1 MTGGNSDAVTLESTL
16 GSHSVNGTLGGYA
29 VKLAAADGAVEWI
42 IDVPYCRGIRASQD
56 GESVM
61 LMGGPYSGWAELGGL
76 TLRSRG
82 STDTF
87 VAKVDAADG
96 TGIWAIDG
104 GGGKME
110 YPWAFDVDAA
120 GNTYVGGLTSSPS
133 LSFGAR
139 TITNLMHKDSGGDG
153 KNQFFVA
160 KLGSTESMPPC
171 VSACTA
177 SGPIVEAGSCFI
189 DSYCYDDMAPSP
201 YRNSECMACRSGESQ
216 TEWVGVSSVHC
227 VIDGRCHADGDYLQG
242 SNDCQKCSV
251 AESDNSWTRVC
262 SGLPRI
268 GGHSPWTDM
277 ATVTLV
283 QIDLDQEDVLE
294 HLAQNPADFSGALQA
309 YTAGEHAAG
318 YTLQG
323 VSAGGATSSHPDGQ
337 RFLEYYGQSDYA
349 EKWVRAALDGTPA
362 DFASGRG
369 GADFSGAT
377 EGARAEAAGRGVVVL
392 GLWMAVVRQLASA
405 ADLCVQGC
413 VSCNAETLVAFDEA
427 VALYVGSLEGQ
438 DGSGD
443 GVLLYAAADELCSAF
458 KTCGESSDGLY
469 GTSLVNRQL
478 IFLFAQAQEA
488 LRVGQCSAMTA
499 PLERISNLMIVPMI
513 QGTLHNAMKMDPTM
527 SVDASAEVRA
537 AGATFLAAVLPRVHA
552 CSEEAA
558 SILFA
563 QMGASAASTDYA
575 TVKATFEAQYWCLHV
590 TCPAVGGP
598 FLSMIND
605 YYFGA
610 APCVEPP
617 SRLAGYPPHSSM
629 ADLSRLDLD
638 HTALLDQLA
647 LDPSDFARAL
657 SVYELGG
664 HSKPYTVITVP
675 ALPIDV
681 AAGTPMHRSTW
692 DDSVVGSVQADAAQG
707 DTTLL
712 VLYAEGLRCYVGGL
726 AEPVTDEC
734 LSPGHNNVGGL
745 EFHGI
750 LFEQKN
756 YRTLQ
761 GVSAGGAT
769 SSHPDGQRFL
779 EYYGQSDYAE
789 KWVRAALDG
798 TPADFASGRGGAD
811 FSGATEGAR
820 AEAAG
825 RGVVVLGLWMA
836 VVRQLASAADL
847 CVQGCVSCNAET
859 LVAFDEAVALYVGSL
874 EGQDGSG
881 DGVLLYAAADELCS
895 AFKTCGESS
904 DGLYG
909 TSLVNRQLIFLFA
922 QAQEALRVGQ
932 CSAMTAPLER
942 ISNLMIVPMIQG
954 TLHNAMKMDPTMSVD
969 ASAEVR
975 AAGAT
980 FLAAVLPRV
989 HACSE
994 EAASILFAQMGAS
1007 AASTDYATVKATF
1020 EAQYWCLHVTC
1031 TQVGGVWDEAATAF
1045 YQGAGPCLELPPP
1058 SPPLPPVPPFL
1069 PPPPSPPPLP
1079 PPPSPTPLPPPP
1091 QRSPPSTETVVLTL
1105 TASGSVSDYS
1115 DTERLQQSVANAA
1128 GVDKSLVTIN
1138 VAAASVI
1145 ITATI
1150 AVPASTTAATL
1161 QATLAS
1167 TLGTAVAAST
1177 ALGIIVENAPTVAV
1191 LAGGV
1196 FAPTNDTFNE
1206 EPSNVETDSGD
1217 VSTAAIIGATVGAL
1231 VLGTLLGGWLVC
1243 RMCVKKR
1250 EVAKRVNSQ
1259 LAGVPT
1265 QKTKSVEVVLEG
1277 PAASGTEIG
1286 EVDKR
1291 DRI

>member
-590 TCPAVGGP
+590 TC
-598 FLSMIND
+598 
-605 YYFGA
+605 
-610 APCVEPP
+610 
-617 SRLAGYPPHSSM
+617 
-629 ADLSRLDLD
+629 
-638 HTALLDQLA
+638 
-647 LDPSDFARAL
+647 
-657 SVYELGG
+657 
-664 HSKPYTVITVP
+664 
-675 ALPIDV
+675 
-681 AAGTPMHRSTW
+681 
-692 DDSVVGSVQADAAQG
+692 
-707 DTTLL
+707 
-712 VLYAEGLRCYVGGL
+712 
-726 AEPVTDEC
+726 
-734 LSPGHNNVGGL
+734 
-745 EFHGI
+745 
-750 LFEQKN
+750 
-756 YRTLQ
+756 
-761 GVSAGGAT
+761 
-769 SSHPDGQRFL
+769 
-779 EYYGQSDYAE
+779 
-789 KWVRAALDG
+789 
-798 TPADFASGRGGAD
+798 
-811 FSGATEGAR
+811 
-820 AEAAG
+820 
-825 RGVVVLGLWMA
+825 
-836 VVRQLASAADL
+836 
-847 CVQGCVSCNAET
+847 
-859 LVAFDEAVALYVGSL
+859 
-874 EGQDGSG
+874 
-881 DGVLLYAAADELCS
+881 
-895 AFKTCGESS
+895 
-904 DGLYG
+904 
-909 TSLVNRQLIFLFA
+909 
-922 QAQEALRVGQ
+922 
-932 CSAMTAPLER
+932 
-942 ISNLMIVPMIQG
+942 
-954 TLHNAMKMDPTMSVD
+954 
-969 ASAEVR
+969 
-975 AAGAT
+975 
-980 FLAAVLPRV
+980 
-989 HACSE
+989 
-994 EAASILFAQMGAS
+994 
-1007 AASTDYATVKATF
+1007 
-1020 EAQYWCLHVTC
+1020 